1 MLSEMNAAV
10 LYGKEDVRIE
20 RVPIPAAGKGE
31 IVIRV
36 HAALTCGTDLKVFRR
51 GYHARM
57 IAPPAVF
64 GHEFAGD
71 VIAVGDSVTR
81 FRPGQRV
88 VAANSAPCLQC
99 FYCKRGKVNLCED
112 LLFNNGAYAEF
123 IRVPSRIV
131 ERNTYEIAPH
141 LKYQDGA
148 LAEPLACV
156 VKGLEDTGLEAGD
169 TAVVIGVGPIGSM
182 FVRLA
187 KLRGAQVI
195 AIGRRRSKLEHTLQL
210 GADRVIAT
218 EETMDPVAAVREL
231 TGGRGADI
239 VVEAVGRPET
249 WNWSVEMLRRGGVV
263 NFFGGPPSGTRV
275 ELDTNL
281 LHYSEITCK
290 ASFHHTPRAFREALD
305 IIENGGVTAKDFVQA
320 EEPLGSLAKVLFRL
334 MEGSGPL
341 KTAIIPFQCLKP
353 RRSRENWRPLTTRTF
368 TWSASCCPST
378 CTRISIT
385 FTPTA
390 VRPTIW

>member
-1 MLSEMNAAV
+1 MLAAI
-10 LYGKEDVRIE
+10 LYGKEHLQMERIPVPAVGPGDILVRV
-20 RVPIPAAGKGE
+20 R
-31 IVIRV
+31 
-36 HAALTCGTDLKVFRR
+36 AALTCGTDVKVFRR

-57 IAPPAVF
+57 IVPPSVF

-71 VIAVGDSVTR
+71 VIAVGESVTR

-88 VAANSAPCLQC
+88 VAANSAPCLHC
-99 FYCKRGKVNLCED
+99 FYCQRGKVNLCED

-123 IRVPSRIV
+123 IRIPARIV
-131 ERNTYEIAPH
+131 ERNTYEIAAH
-141 LKYQDGA
+141 LKYQDAA

-156 VKGLEDTGLEAGD
+156 VKGLEDTGLEAGE
-169 TAVVIGVGPIGSM
+169 TVAVIGVGPIGSM

-195 AIGRRRSKLEHTLQL
+195 AIGRRRSKLEHTLTL

-218 EETMDPVAAVREL
+218 EETLDPVAAVRQL
-231 TGGRGADI
+231 TGNRGADI
-239 VVEAVGRPET
+239 VIEAVGSHET

-281 LHYSEITCK
+281 MHYSEITCK

-305 IIENGGVTAKDFVQA
+305 IIESGGVTAQAFVQA
-320 EEPLGSLAKVLFRL
+320 EEPLSSLSKVLFRL

-341 KTAIIPFQCLKP
+341 KTAIIP
-353 RRSRENWRPLTTRTF
+353 
-368 TWSASCCPST
+368 
-378 CTRISIT
+378 
-385 FTPTA
+385 
-390 VRPTIW
+390 